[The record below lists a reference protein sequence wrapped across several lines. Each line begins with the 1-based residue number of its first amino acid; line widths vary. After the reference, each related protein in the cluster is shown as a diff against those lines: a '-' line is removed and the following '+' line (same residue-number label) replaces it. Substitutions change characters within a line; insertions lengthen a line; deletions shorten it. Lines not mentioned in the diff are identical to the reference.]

1 MRIRATLFRRLS
13 ENRLRRGGQSP
24 FVAKTPQKGTVPGGF
39 RIASKVLL
47 IGGAALIPSVL
58 ALWNAAADE
67 GAPKPADKPA
77 AVDSPGTLTSIAFDL
92 GDAGDRLTLA
102 GRDSRR
108 QLLVTGTYSTGQVRD
123 LTRGISYS
131 VEPATIAKVDGAGL
145 ILPLAEGEATITAKD
160 ASGPSATVKLGVSHL
175 VSDLPINFPNQIVPV
190 FTKLSCNSGGCHGK
204 ASGQNGFRLSLL
216 GFEPSEDYDHLVKEG
231 RGRRL
236 FPAAPERSLLLMKA
250 TGQVPHGGGQRMEKD
265 SIPYRLIY
273 RWIEQGLPFG
283 KPEDPKVSQ
292 IEVLPTMRTLPPKG
306 QQQLVC
312 IAHYTDGST
321 EDVTSMTQFEPNDT
335 EMAEVTPTGL
345 VKARDL
351 SGTVAVMARY
361 QGQVA
366 VFRASLPLGA
376 VVKDLPAPKNFI
388 DELVFQQLT
397 TLGVPPSVNCDDS
410 TFLRRTS
417 LDIAGR
423 LPTAEETEKFLA
435 DPDPAKREKWIDRL
449 LESEAYADYFANKWS
464 SILRNKRQQESFAH
478 GTYLFHDWIR
488 QSLYENKP
496 YDQFVRD
503 ILTASGEMG
512 ENPPVA
518 WYRSVRETNQQM
530 EDTAQLFLG
539 LRIQCARCHH
549 HPFEKWSQQDYY
561 GFEAFFSRV
570 GRKKGMQVGEERIF
584 HQRGVATA
592 VNPRSGQ
599 TVKPAGLGAKTL
611 DLSADQDPRQ
621 ALVDWMA
628 DSKNPFFA
636 RALANRYW
644 KHFLG
649 RGLVEPEDDMRVTNP
664 ATNPALL
671 DALANDF
678 AESKFDL
685 KHLIRTICNSRVY
698 QLSAEP
704 NQFNAGDKQ
713 SYSRYYPKRLEAES
727 LLDAIDQVTG
737 VDEKFN
743 GLPAGTRAM
752 QLPDTG
758 FNSYFLTVFGRP
770 EGASACECE
779 RSNEANLAQ
788 SLHLL
793 NSAEVQNKLSA
804 ASGRAAALA
813 ADQQHTHAQK
823 IERLYLQFYSRRPAP
838 EETAL
843 AVAHIAKT
851 KNDKAAYED
860 IVWAL
865 INTKEFLFNH

>member
-1 MRIRATLFRRLS
+1 MRVRTAVTKAIFLS
-13 ENRLRRGGQSP
+13 
-24 FVAKTPQKGTVPGGF
+24 
-39 RIASKVLL
+39 
-47 IGGAALIPSVL
+47 GAALLPLVL
-58 ALWNAAADE
+58 VLWRAAADE
-67 GAPKPADKPA
+67 PPAKPGNKPIVADN
-77 AVDSPGTLTSIAFDL
+77 PGSLTSLSFDL
-92 GDAGDRLTLA
+92 GGDELKLA
-102 GRDSRR
+102 GRDARR
-108 QLLVTGTYSTGQVRD
+108 QLLVSGNYSTGQTRD
-123 LTRGISYS
+123 LTRSVSYS
-131 VEPATIAKVDGAGL
+131 VEPATIASVDGTGL
-145 ILPLAEGEATITAKD
+145 VLPLAEGQATITAKD
-160 ASGPSATVKLGVSHL
+160 SSGPSATVKLTVSHL
-175 VSDLPINFPNQIVPV
+175 VNDLPVNFPNQVVPV

-236 FPAAPERSLLLMKA
+236 FPAAPDRSLLLMKA
-250 TGQVPHGGGQRMEKD
+250 TGTVPHGGGQRMEPD
-265 SIPYRLIY
+265 SVPYRLIY

-283 KPEDPKVSQ
+283 KPDDPKVSR
-292 IEVLPTMRTLPPKG
+292 IEVLPTTRTLPPGG
-306 QQQLVC
+306 QQQLVV

-321 EDVTSMTQFEPNDT
+321 EDVTAMTQFEPNDT
-335 EMAEVTPTGL
+335 EMAEVSPSGL
-345 VKARDL
+345 VKTRDL

-376 VVKDLPAPKNFI
+376 VVKDLPQPKNFI
-388 DELVFQQLT
+388 DELVFEQLK
-397 TLGVPPSVNCDDS
+397 TLGIPPSPVCDDL
-410 TFLRRTS
+410 TFLRRIS
-417 LDIAGR
+417 CDITGR
-423 LPTAEETEKFLA
+423 LPTAEEAEQFLA
-435 DPDPAKREKWIDRL
+435 DPDPAKREKWIDKRL
-449 LESEAYADYFANKWS
+449 DSEAYADFFANKWC

-488 QSLYENKP
+488 QSLFENKP
-496 YDQFVRD
+496 YDQFVREV
-503 ILTASGEMG
+503 ITASGEMG
-512 ENPPVA
+512 ENPPVV

-561 GFEAFFSRV
+561 GFEAFFTRV
-570 GRKKGMQVGEERIF
+570 GRKKGMQTGEERIF

-599 TVKPAGLGAKTL
+599 AVKPAGLGSPTL
-611 DLSADQDPRQ
+611 ELTADEDPRQ

-628 DSKNPFFA
+628 DPKNPFFA

-644 KHFLG
+644 KHFMG

-671 DALANDF
+671 EALAKDF
-678 AESKFDL
+678 VDSKFDL
-685 KHLIRTICNSRVY
+685 KHMVRTICNSRVY

-704 NQFNAGDKQ
+704 NRYNAGDKQ
-713 SYSRYYPKRLEAES
+713 SFSRYYPKRLGAEV

-737 VDEKFN
+737 TDEKFG
-743 GLPAGTRAM
+743 GLPAGTRAI

-770 EGASACECE
+770 EAASACECE

-793 NSAEVQNKLSA
+793 NSAEVQNKLAA

-813 ADQQHTHAQK
+813 ADKEHQHPQK
-823 IERLYLQFYSRRPAP
+823 IDRLYMQFYSRHALP

-843 AVAHIAKT
+843 AVDYLKKA

-860 IVWAL
+860 IIWAL